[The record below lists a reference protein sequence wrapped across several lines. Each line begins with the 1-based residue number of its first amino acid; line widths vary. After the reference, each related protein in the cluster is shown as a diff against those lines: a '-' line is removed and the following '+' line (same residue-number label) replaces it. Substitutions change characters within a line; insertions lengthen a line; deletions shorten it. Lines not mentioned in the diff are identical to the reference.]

1 MLHAELVIL
10 GVAGLVALGL
20 LLFVLVFLSPT
31 ARLRRRLKKTHSR
44 IVSKA
49 QRPTVKFS
57 VKPPKE

>member
-1 MLHAELVIL
+1 MHGESLIWGLAAVAAIVLLAVIY
-10 GVAGLVALGL
+10 ARI
-20 LLFVLVFLSPT
+20 SRN
-31 ARLRRRLKKTHSR
+31 ARLRRRLRRTHGR